1 MGRRSSTVWRAI
13 DHLHRS
19 PDAPIVLCIDVEPDP
34 QRFDPANPPA
44 WLGFERIVQMLP
56 ALRRR
61 LSEATGTWAM
71 FTWCL
76 RMDPQVA
83 ETWGSPAWVAEEYG
97 DELVELTEAGDELG
111 LHTHVWRWEPT
122 AGVWFADMEDPD
134 WAEHCL
140 EMALSAFETS
150 FGRGCAVHRGGTH
163 FLSGLMLSTLE
174 KRGVA
179 VDLTVEPGL
188 APLGDAELGAARG
201 HTPDYCGVPTRPYR
215 STLRSFPTPDPAT
228 RTGPLLVPLLSGPRR
243 RPPFRRMPISPG
255 EPVNV
260 FMARLAAAL
269 VRKPPILGLVIRSS
283 DVLGST
289 WDVIEENL
297 EHLARHRGMAFVT
310 ASTAAVI
317 QQDADG
323 DPDTQ
328 DANARQT

>member
-1 MGRRSSTVWRAI
+1 
-13 DHLHRS
+13 
-19 PDAPIVLCIDVEPDP
+19 
-34 QRFDPANPPA
+34 
-44 WLGFERIVQMLP
+44 
-56 ALRRR
+56 
-61 LSEATGTWAM
+61 
-71 FTWCL
+71 
-76 RMDPQVA
+76 
-83 ETWGSPAWVAEEYG
+83 
-97 DELVELTEAGDELG
+97 
-111 LHTHVWRWEPT
+111 
-122 AGVWFADMEDPD
+122 MEDPD

-140 EMALSAFETS
+140 EVALSAFETS
-150 FGRGCAVHRGGTH
+150 FGRQCAVHRGGTH

-201 HTPDYCGVPTRPYR
+201 HTPDYREVPTRPYR